1 MKYVLDTNIVARLLE
16 GDPRVV
22 PRVAGLEADS
32 FGMPLVVFAELLF
45 GVEKSS
51 RREAN
56 RARLE
61 RFAAGVR
68 VLPFD
73 MPLASRYST
82 VRAALERKGRPK
94 TDFDLVVACT
104 ALEHGATL
112 ITNDGGLKDGAIE
125 GLTVEDWLDDLPP
138 APAAPT

>member
-16 GDPRVV
+16 ADQRIV
-22 PRVAGLEADS
+22 PRVNALEAHS

-51 RREAN
+51 RRDAN
-56 RARLE
+56 RARLK

-73 MPLASRYST
+73 LALAARYST

-112 ITNDGGLKDGAIE
+112 ITNDGGLKDGASE
-125 GLTVEDWLDDLPP
+125 GLVVEDWLDSG
-138 APAAPT
+138 AP

>member
-1 MKYVLDTNIVARLLE
+1 MKCVLDTNVVARLLE

-22 PRVAGLEADS
+22 PRVNALEADS

-45 GVEKSS
+45 GVEKSA

-61 RFAAGVR
+61 AFAAGVR

-73 MPLASRYST
+73 LALATRYAT

-94 TDFDLVVACT
+94 TDFDLVIACT
-104 ALEHGATL
+104 AMEHGAVL
-112 ITNDGGLKDGAIE
+112 VTNDAALKDGAIE
-125 GLTVEDWLDDLPP
+125 GLVVEDWLDSG
-138 APAAPT
+138 AP

>member
-1 MKYVLDTNIVARLLE
+1 MKYVLDTNVVARLLE

-22 PRVAGLEADS
+22 PRVSALEADS

-45 GVEKSS
+45 GVEKSA

-56 RARLE
+56 RTRLE
-61 RFAAGVR
+61 AFAAGVR

-73 MPLASRYST
+73 LALATRYAT

-94 TDFDLVVACT
+94 T
-104 ALEHGATL
+104 
-112 ITNDGGLKDGAIE
+112 ISISSSR
-125 GLTVEDWLDDLPP
+125 
-138 APAAPT
+138 APRSSMVRCS

>member
-16 GDPRVV
+16 GDQRVV
-22 PRVAGLEADS
+22 PRVNALEADS
-32 FGMPLVVFAELLF
+32 FGLPLVVFAELLF
-45 GVEKSS
+45 GVEKST

-73 MPLASRYST
+73 LALATRYST

-94 TDFDLVVACT
+94 TDFDLVIACT
-104 ALEHGATL
+104 AVEHGAVL
-112 ITNDGGLKDGAIE
+112 VTNDAALKDGAIE
-125 GLTVEDWLDDLPP
+125 GLVVEDWLDSG
-138 APAAPT
+138 AS